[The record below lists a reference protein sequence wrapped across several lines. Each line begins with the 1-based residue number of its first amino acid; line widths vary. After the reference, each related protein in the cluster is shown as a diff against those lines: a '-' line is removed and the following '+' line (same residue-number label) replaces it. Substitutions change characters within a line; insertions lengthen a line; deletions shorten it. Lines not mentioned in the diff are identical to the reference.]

1 MNLEKL
7 QIAQQ
12 DFLRVYPQG
21 FQDPKMAELA
31 KKHQVDKMTDF
42 VLDVFSRD
50 QFNIPERILENWAK
64 AVSRSSMVSMFEKPK
79 FKNMLHDLSAHEK
92 ELMINGLYELLHG
105 DAKAGFNAQLDILKQ
120 YKLAKWSLIS
130 AVPAYFKPQQEV
142 FIKPTTAKGV
152 IKYFELPNLI
162 YKPTPSWDFYCE
174 YRKQILALMNFVDKQ
189 LAPNTAAFCGFLMMS
204 LPNKS

>member
-21 FQDPKMAELA
+21 FQDIKMLELT
-31 KKHQVDKMTDF
+31 KKHNVDKMTDF

-50 QFNIPERILENWAK
+50 QFNLPARILENWAK
-64 AVSRSSMVSMFEKPK
+64 AVSRSSMVSTFEKPK
-79 FKNMLHDLSAHEK
+79 FKNMLNDLSAYER
-92 ELMINGLYELLHG
+92 ELMVNGLYELLHG
-105 DAKAGFNAQLDILKQ
+105 DAEAGFNAQLDILKQ

-130 AVPAYFKPQQEV
+130 VVPAYFKPQQEV
-142 FIKPTTAKGV
+142 FIKPTTTKGV
-152 IKYFELPNLI
+152 IKHFELADI
-162 YKPTPSWDFYCE
+162 QYKPTPSWEFYCD
-174 YRKQILALMNFVDKQ
+174 YRRRVLSMMSFVDKQ

-204 LPNKS
+204 VTN

>member
-21 FQDPKMAELA
+21 FQDEKMLELS
-31 KKHQVDKMTDF
+31 KKHRVDKMTDF

-50 QFNIPERILENWAK
+50 QFNIPANILENWAK
-64 AVSRSSMVSMFEKPK
+64 TVSRSSMVSTFEKPK
-79 FKNMLHDLSAHEK
+79 FKNMLNDLSAHEK
-92 ELMINGLYELLHG
+92 ELMINGLYEQLHG
-105 DAKAGFNAQLDILKQ
+105 DAEAGFNAQLDILKQ

-130 AVPAYFKPQQEV
+130 VVPAYFKPQEEV

-152 IKYFELPNLI
+152 IKHFELPNLT
-162 YKPTPSWDFYCE
+162 YKATPSWEFYCE
-174 YRKQILALMNFVDKQ
+174 YRQQVLSMMNFVDKQ
-189 LAPNTAAFCGFLMMS
+189 LAPNTPAFCGFLMMS
-204 LPNKS
+204 LPGS

>member
-21 FQDPKMAELA
+21 FKDIKMVELG

-50 QFNIPERILENWAK
+50 QFNLPDRILENWAK
-64 AVSRSSMVSMFEKPK
+64 TVSRSSMVSMFEKPK
-79 FKNMLHDLSAHEK
+79 FKNMLNDLSAHEK
-92 ELMINGLYELLHG
+92 ELMVNGLYELLHG
-105 DAKAGFNAQLDILKQ
+105 DAEAGFNAQLDLLKQ

-152 IKYFELPNLI
+152 IKHFELPDLI
-162 YKPTPSWDFYCE
+162 YKPTPSWAFYCE